1 MNKSILAAAIASS
14 ITSNVMANQLDE
26 VQFEVSDFYTD
37 YFNALDING
46 IEISKEDLK
55 EIEKVDM
62 ELFLLDTAPIDI
74 TRINVYSKAID
85 KWTLVRGHYNGH
97 EDNPIIQR
105 LDDEADKL
113 AVTAATILMTE
124 IESMLDDS
132 SLLTASLADN
142 LRKAIPIYKRIA
154 DRYKSLAVS
163 WSKSR
168 PTHFLTKI
176 FEKRAQ
182 KYDRLYKRFQSQLDN
197 ITKKAEPI
205 KKVVEPVKE
214 VKKVVE
220 PVKEVKKVVEPVK
233 EVKKV
238 VEPVK
243 EVKKVV
249 EPVKEVKKVVEPV
262 ANTKRIDNLKS
273 GIEKY
278 QSVLNGKQKLIDN
291 MKKNNPDHWL
301 IPIWQKKA
309 DKLAKSIVNFKK
321 LLQKEYDKQTLIKK
335 VVEPVKEVKKV
346 VEPIKKNIDFNTVEY
361 RANGLQY
368 IKADSAYKQGWTGKG
383 VTVAVIDS
391 GVDPDAPINMAKGYD
406 AWYKVEGQSN
416 DTNSKGHGTHVA
428 GIIAAKR
435 DGSGT
440 HGVAFDATILP
451 VKISNST
458 GTVSYETLRDGVKWA
473 TGKAKIANLSV
484 GGKISTKRG
493 SAYIKRLFR
502 DELLNAINN
511 DLTLV
516 VAAGNSGLDCLG
528 DECTYPAALPS
539 VEGYTGLTK
548 GVGGYITVGSV
559 QTSLEE
565 NKMSVFSNK
574 AGIMKDWYMVAHGHW
589 ILSTAKGGGTIRKSG
604 TSMAAPQVAGAA
616 ALLAQKYP
624 HLKGSEIA
632 SILFQTATDLGVKGV
647 DEVYG
652 HGLLNI
658 ENAMA
663 PIGDL
668 TLPTANTVQGASS
681 TLQPITISP
690 ALTSLMSANILS
702 EAIAFDDYGRGFE
715 VDMTQTVS
723 INSETMSFND
733 FTYGSAGNLIMG
745 FNELTNQFSIG
756 YDYGLIDI
764 SLAQTN
770 DMFGMDDDTLSF
782 GDASTQYLRVGAN
795 HDGWVAN
802 LDIGYAGGNTVNDSL
817 ISSYTDTIGIGM
829 DIGWSDDNWTLGLS
843 SPISIVS
850 GSADITVATN
860 RDNIGNI
867 IKKTGTV
874 DLDTQY
880 REWNT
885 EVSYMIHPNKVDDL
899 KFSLNGTIN
908 SGNIDSD
915 YENGFNVTY
924 TYNF

>member
-205 KKVVEPVKE
+205 
-214 VKKVVE
+214 
-220 PVKEVKKVVEPVK
+220 
-233 EVKKV
+233 
-238 VEPVK
+238 
-243 EVKKVV
+243 KKVV

>member
-220 PVKEVKKVVEPVK
+220 PVKEV
-233 EVKKV
+233 
-238 VEPVK
+238 
-243 EVKKVV
+243 
-249 EPVKEVKKVVEPV
+249 
-262 ANTKRIDNLKS
+262 
-273 GIEKY
+273 
-278 QSVLNGKQKLIDN
+278 
-291 MKKNNPDHWL
+291 
-301 IPIWQKKA
+301 
-309 DKLAKSIVNFKK
+309 
-321 LLQKEYDKQTLIKK
+321 KK